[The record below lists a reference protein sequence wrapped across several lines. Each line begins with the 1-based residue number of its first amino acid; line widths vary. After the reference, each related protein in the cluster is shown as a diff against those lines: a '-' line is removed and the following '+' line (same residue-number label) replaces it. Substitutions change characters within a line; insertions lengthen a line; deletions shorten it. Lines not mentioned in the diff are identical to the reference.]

1 MPPKQKPVGR
11 HHHGDLRRALLD
23 AVAEITQ
30 RAGPEA
36 VKLRELA
43 RRIGVSHAALT
54 PHFGD
59 LRGLLT
65 AFASEAFERL
75 TQSMESEIAGAPNA
89 PLRASG
95 RGYIRF
101 AMTNPGHFRTMF
113 RTDHLDMSNPGLAR
127 AGEAAFGV
135 LRRAMCAEYPEL
147 DGEALADRLALAWS
161 AVHGY
166 AMLRVE
172 GGAGDELWRADD
184 RVAAAEPMLELL
196 SAALAPGSA
205 K

>member
-1 MPPKQKPVGR
+1 MRKPVGR

-54 PHFGD
+54 
-59 LRGLLT
+59 
-65 AFASEAFERL
+65 
-75 TQSMESEIAGAPNA
+75 QSMEAEMAGTPDA

-101 AMTNPGHFRTMF
+101 AMTNPGHFRAMF
-113 RTDHLDMSNPGLAR
+113 RTDQLDKSNPDLAR
-127 AGEAAFGV
+127 AAEAAFSV
-135 LRRAMCAEYPEL
+135 LQRAMAADYPHL
-147 DGEALADRLALAWS
+147 QDQALADHLALAWS
-161 AVHGY
+161 VVHGY

-172 GGAGDELWRADD
+172 GGAGDKLWNSDD
-184 RVAAAEPMLELL
+184 KVAAAEPMLELL
-196 SAALAPGSA
+196 YTALAPPPA

>member
-1 MPPKQKPVGR
+1 MRKPVGR
-11 HHHGDLRRALLD
+11 HHHGALRRALLD
-23 AVAEITQ
+23 AVAEMTQ
-30 RAGPEA
+30 RSGPEA

-65 AFASEAFERL
+65 AFATEAFERL
-75 TQSMESEIAGAPNA
+75 TQSMESEIAGTRDA

-101 AMTNPGHFRTMF
+101 AMANPGHFRVMF
-113 RTDHLDMSNPGLAR
+113 RTDQLDMSNPGLAS
-127 AGEAAFGV
+127 AAETAFGV
-135 LRRAMCAEYPEL
+135 LQRAMSAEFPAL
-147 DGEALADRLALAWS
+147 DSQALADRLALAWS
-161 AVHGY
+161 VVHGY

-172 GGAGDELWRADD
+172 GGAGDKLWIGDD
-184 RVAAAEPMLELL
+184 KVAAAEPMLELL
-196 SAALAPGSA
+196 YTALATRSA

>member
-1 MPPKQKPVGR
+1 MPPMRKPVGR

-65 AFASEAFERL
+65 AFATEAFQRL
-75 TQSMESEIAGAPNA
+75 TQSMEAEMAGTPDA

-101 AMTNPGHFRTMF
+101 ATTNPGHFRAMF
-113 RTDHLDMSNPGLAR
+113 RTDQLDKSNPDLAR
-127 AGEAAFGV
+127 AAEAAFSV
-135 LRRAMCAEYPEL
+135 LQRAMAADYPHL
-147 DGEALADRLALAWS
+147 QDQALADHLALAWS
-161 AVHGY
+161 VVHGY

-172 GGAGDELWRADD
+172 GGAGDKLWIGDD
-184 RVAAAEPMLELL
+184 KVAAAEPMLELL
-196 SAALAPGSA
+196 YTALAPPPA

>member
-1 MPPKQKPVGR
+1 MRKPKGR
-11 HHHGDLRRALLD
+11 HHHGALRRALLD
-23 AVAEITQ
+23 EVAEMAQ

-65 AFASEAFERL
+65 AFATEAFEKL
-75 TQSMESEIAGAPNA
+75 KLSMETEMAGARDGA
-89 PLRASG
+89 LRASG

-101 AMTNPGHFRTMF
+101 AMANPGHFRTMF
-113 RTDHLDMSNPGLAR
+113 RTDHLDKADPALAAA
-127 AGEAAFGV
+127 AGAAFGV
-135 LRRAMCAEYPEL
+135 LQDAMAAEYPEL
-147 DGEALADRLALAWS
+147 QGEALADHLALAWS
-161 AVHGY
+161 VVHGY

-172 GGAGDELWRADD
+172 GGAGDMLWASTDK
-184 RVAAAEPMLELL
+184 VAAAEPMLNLL
-196 SAALAPGSA
+196 HAALAPRP
-205 K
+205 

>member
-1 MPPKQKPVGR
+1 
-11 HHHGDLRRALLD
+11 
-23 AVAEITQ
+23 
-30 RAGPEA
+30 
-36 VKLRELA
+36 
-43 RRIGVSHAALT
+43 
-54 PHFGD
+54 
-59 LRGLLT
+59 
-65 AFASEAFERL
+65 
-75 TQSMESEIAGAPNA
+75 
-89 PLRASG
+89 
-95 RGYIRF
+95 
-101 AMTNPGHFRTMF
+101 MTNPGHFRTMF

>member
-1 MPPKQKPVGR
+1 MPKPVGR

-43 RRIGVSHAALT
+43 RRIGVSHTALA

-65 AFASEAFERL
+65 AFAIEAFERL
-75 TQSMESEIAGAPNA
+75 TQHMEAEMAAAPEA

-101 AMTNPGHFRTMF
+101 AMANPGHFRTMF
-113 RTDHLDMSNPGLAR
+113 RTDQLDVSN
-127 AGEAAFGV
+127 AGFASAAETAFGV
-135 LRRAMCAEYPEL
+135 LRRAMSTEYPKL
-147 DGEALADRLALAWS
+147 QDQALADRLGLAWS
-161 AVHGY
+161 VVHGY

-172 GGAGDELWRADD
+172 GGACDTLWIGDDK
-184 RVAAAEPMLELL
+184 VAAAEPMLKLL
-196 SAALAPGSA
+196 LEALRN
-205 K
+205 